1 MSKQCSRSPEN
12 DPCALLGLELRRV
25 REAAGYASRD
35 SFAAAI
41 GFDRTVIGKAETG
54 DRPPSPQVFPIWMD
68 TCGVTGLEREMIT
81 RQWMV
86 ARHFAGIP
94 VWFRPWI
101 DLEATA
107 DSIRI
112 WCPMLI
118 PGLLQ
123 IEEYIR
129 MLILLANLDEDEAE
143 EMIGGRLKRQ
153 RILCGDDPVHLTVL
167 IDEFAVLNR
176 LVGAP
181 EIMAG
186 QLEHLLAVSR
196 RRNITVQ
203 IVRGP
208 ASLLGTAGAF
218 DIASGAD
225 FPDTM
230 RRSALEDQITDNR
243 EQVRQAA
250 GVFEQIRGFAL
261 DVDKSRAAIKEAIER
276 WKSELSSPVG
286 GSLATAPRAAESASR
301 RATAPA

>member
-35 SFAAAI
+35 SFAVAI

-129 MLILLANLDEDEAE
+129 AVYAMAGVDGDEAE
-143 EMIGGRLKRQ
+143 EKVAARLQRQ
-153 RILCGDDPVHLTVL
+153 AVLAGHAPVHLTVAINEPVLYSL
-167 IDEFAVLNR
+167 IGTA
-176 LVGAP
+176 
-181 EIMAG
+181 EIMIR
-186 QLEHLLAVSR
+186 QLEHLLALSR
-196 RRNITVQ
+196 RRNITIQ
-203 IVRGP
+203 AVRGTDCVIGM
-208 ASLLGTAGAF
+208 SGAF
-218 DIASGAD
+218 DIASGAE

-230 RRSALEDQITDNR
+230 RISAVEDQTTDNR
-243 EQVRQAA
+243 DLVRQAA
-250 GVFEQIRGFAL
+250 EVFEQIRGAAGN
-261 DVDKSRAAIKEAIER
+261 VEWSRMAIVEATEW
-276 WKSELSSPVG
+276 WKSKLPTSAGASR
-286 GSLATAPRAAESASR
+286 ATAPTAAESASR

>member
-54 DRPPSPQVFPIWMD
+54 DRPPSPQVFPVWMD
-68 TCGVTGLEREMIT
+68 TCGVTGVEREMIS
-81 RQWMV
+81 RQWVV

-101 DLEATA
+101 ELEEAA

-123 IEEYIR
+123 TEEYIR
-129 MLILLANLDEDEAE
+129 TLILLADVDEDEAE
-143 EMIGGRLKRQ
+143 EMISGRLKRQ
-153 RILCGDDPVHLTVL
+153 RILRGNDPAHMTVL
-167 IDEFAVLNR
+167 VDESVLYR
-176 LVGAP
+176 LVGTP
-181 EIMAG
+181 EIMRQ
-186 QLEHLLAVSR
+186 QLDHLLALSR
-196 RRNITVQ
+196 RRDITIQV
-203 IVRGP
+203 VRGP
-208 ASLLGTAGAF
+208 VSLVGMAGAF

-230 RRSALEDQITDNR
+230 RRSALADQITENR

-250 GVFEQIRGFAL
+250 QVFEHIRGFGL
-261 DVDKSRAAIKEAIER
+261 NVDKSRAAITEAAEW
-276 WKSELSSPVG
+276 WKSELSSPTG
-286 GSLATAPRAAESASR
+286 ESPATAPRVAESVSR
-301 RATAPA
+301 RATSPA